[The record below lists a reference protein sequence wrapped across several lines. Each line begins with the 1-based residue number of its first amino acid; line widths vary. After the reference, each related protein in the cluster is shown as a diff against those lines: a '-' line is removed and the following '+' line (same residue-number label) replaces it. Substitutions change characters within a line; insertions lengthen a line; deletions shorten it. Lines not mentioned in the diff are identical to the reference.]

1 MRFHRDGPSIP
12 DLLLERCDAGRVVFL
27 CGAGVSMPAG
37 LPDFKALTQQVIDF
51 FDPAES
57 SKIRK
62 TFNKES
68 PSLDEVFHLLYQE
81 FVKSEV
87 DAFVA
92 ERLRKDPSTLSV
104 SKEHD
109 WIKRISSGQSGNSQ
123 IVTTNFDRLFEL
135 GSDGNTLKIHKPPA
149 LPDVSLSSGIEG
161 ITYLHGRLADS
172 DSTHHEYVLSSADF
186 GRAYLSEGWATEFVR
201 NLLKHYTVVLLGY
214 RAEDPPVKYLLQG
227 LNNDSQHDR
236 SRLYAFDRGKPEDI
250 EAVWRDRG
258 VTAIAYNEHDDLWQ
272 ALEAWAER
280 KDNPRRWLESVI
292 ASACRDPKSMEP
304 HERGQVAHAL
314 RTVRGAKLFAA
325 ANPVPHP
332 EWICVLDARVRSAEP
347 SKSYGLESEE
357 FDPRAAYGLD
367 DDQETLSDDG
377 KRKVITNDDLL
388 EWREGDDNPAVGH
401 SLVARQVAGYESIP
415 SRLGY
420 LLDWIVRSADSP
432 VIAWWAARQS
442 GLHPKLLRRIEWS
455 IERSKDL
462 PERAVNIWH
471 LLIEH
476 HQHPL
481 KVHDSVDWYEL
492 KDRVSKEGW
501 TPSVLRSFRK
511 VTAPR
516 VVIQRPYGIAA
527 SKPPSVDW
535 DEITLAGIGWFEIK
549 IPGNRN
555 DDIEIPDAVLPG
567 ILHILEDQLHIAVG
581 LLADTENPYFET
593 PTCYPDREVEGSFAG
608 EDSSFVFRTF
618 ITLFDRLLAS
628 HPEQAAAMATL
639 WPANEPLFFRKLKL
653 YALSKAAAFEA
664 NRTAD
669 ILLSFDQESF
679 WDQKVVRELLFLLA
693 DRWAGFSAEHHYQLM
708 ERILAGPDLQSFWT
722 DDRYTEMRAYR
733 IASYATY
740 LKLKGAELSSDQ
752 LNRLAEVVNGIA
764 DWKDSLAE
772 QVVVAHGSY
781 GGVVRIDESPEELIT
796 APVDQV
802 LTRLSVFSKREF
814 GSLVEKRPFNG
825 LIKENPRKAMLVLT
839 RTARRGEYPLD
850 LWRALLEKLP
860 SDIPTLLE
868 RVLLARVLR
877 LPKTV
882 ITDLRHEF
890 GHWIEKNLVRMIS
903 LDEALGWAVYDH
915 IVDSLI
921 EAGEAAAKSS
931 IGGIR
936 RGGKALQRSRRTYGY
951 AINGPLGH
959 CTQALIFAVSGDT
972 EASGLLPYGIKDRL
986 ERLFRAPGEG
996 ADHAVSIV
1004 IRQLNWLMHIDPVWT
1019 SEKLLP
1025 MLNFDHPLAEPAW
1038 DSLLRLDRLPTDE
1051 VLQTIRPLLSSL
1063 MLWVNQLAWEQQM
1076 LSRAAQWLGSIYL
1089 FRDSQPELL
1098 TKTEMKNALRG
1109 SADGVRNQFIHWLG
1123 RVGQGNENGWVELV
1137 IPFIQNVWPKESK
1150 YRTTSSVSSW
1160 LHVLDDTD
1168 DCFPMVYAVIKHF
1181 LVPVGYDSYLFFAF
1195 TRDGGEDMCLTQ
1207 RFPEMVLDMMSRIT
1221 PQVSSALPIGLQD
1234 ILSIIAETDIRLV
1247 NDSRYQRLTD
1257 LMEHAH

>member
-27 CGAGVSMPAG
+27 CGAGVSVPAG
-37 LPDFKALTQQVIDF
+37 LPDFKKLTQQVINF
-51 FDPAES
+51 FDPAEDS
-57 SKIRK
+57 EIRK
-62 TFNKES
+62 TFNEEN
-68 PSLDEVFHLLYQE
+68 PPLDKVFHLLYQE

-92 ERLRKDPSTLSV
+92 EQLRKDPSTLITSE
-104 SKEHD
+104 KHEL
-109 WIKRISSGQSGNSQ
+109 IKRISSGQSGYPQ

-135 GSDGNTLKIHKPPA
+135 SSDGNAPKTHKPPA
-149 LPDVSLSSGIEG
+149 LPDVSLGSEIEG
-161 ITYLHGRLADS
+161 ITYLHGQLADN
-172 DSTHHEYVLSSADF
+172 DSEHHEYVLSSADF

-227 LNNDSQHDR
+227 LNHDSQYDR
-236 SRLYAFDRGKPEDI
+236 SRLYAFGRGRAEDI
-250 EAVWRDRG
+250 EAEWRDRG
-258 VTAIAYNEHDDLWQ
+258 VTAIAYNERDDLWQ
-272 ALEAWAER
+272 TLEAWAER
-280 KDNPRRWLESVI
+280 KDSPRRWLESVI
-292 ASACRDPKSMEP
+292 ASACHDPKSMEP
-304 HERGQVAHAL
+304 HERGQVVHAL
-314 RTVRGAKLFAA
+314 RTARGAKLFAS

-347 SKSYGLESEE
+347 SKSYGPESEE

-367 DDQETLSDDG
+367 DDQETLSDYG
-377 KRKVITNDDLL
+377 QRKIITNDDLL
-388 EWREGDDNPAVGH
+388 VWREGDDNPVAVYSLAGRQTEGH
-401 SLVARQVAGYESIP
+401 EEIP
-415 SRLGY
+415 IRLGF
-420 LLDWIVRSADSP
+420 LLEWIVRSADSP
-432 VIAWWAARQS
+432 VIAWWVAQKN
-442 GLHPKLLRRIEWS
+442 GLNSRLLQRIEWS
-455 IERSKDL
+455 IKHSKDL
-462 PERAVNIWH
+462 PERAAHIWH
-471 LLIEH
+471 LIIEH
-476 HQHPL
+476 HRYSL

-511 VTAPR
+511 ATFPR
-516 VVIQRPYGIAA
+516 IVIQQSSGIAK
-527 SKPPSVDW
+527 SKPPSLAW
-535 DEITLAGIGWFEIK
+535 DEIGIGDIAWFEVEIMSHRD
-549 IPGNRN
+549 G
-555 DDIEIPDAVLPG
+555 DIEIPDEVLPG
-567 ILHILEDQLHIAVG
+567 ILRILEDQFHVASG

-593 PTCYPDREVEGSFAG
+593 PTCYPDREVEGSFSE

-628 HPEQAAAMATL
+628 HPGQAAAMATL

-679 WDQKVVRELLFLLA
+679 WDQKVVRELLFLLE
-693 DRWAGFSAEHHYQLM
+693 DRWAEFSAEHQYQLM
-708 ERILAGPDLQSFWT
+708 ERILAGPDRQSFWT
-722 DDRYTEMRAYR
+722 DDGYTEMRAYR

-740 LKLKGAELSSDQ
+740 LKLKGAEFLSDQ
-752 LNRLAEVVNGIA
+752 LKRLAEVVNGIA

-781 GGVVRIDESPEELIT
+781 GGVVQIDESPEDLVT
-796 APVDQV
+796 APVGQV
-802 LTRLSVFSKREF
+802 LTRVNASSKREF
-814 GSLVEKRPFNG
+814 GSLIERRPFNG

-839 RTARRGEYPLD
+839 RTARQGEYPLD
-850 LWRALLEKLP
+850 LWRALLENL
-860 SDIPTLLE
+860 SDDIPTRLSRIFL
-868 RVLLARVLR
+868 VRVLR
-877 LPKTV
+877 LPNTV
-882 ITDLRHEF
+882 IADLRHEL
-890 GHWIEKNLVRMIS
+890 GRWIHKSLVRMIS

-921 EAGEAAAKSS
+921 EAGEAATKSS

-972 EASGLLPYGIKDRL
+972 EASGLLSYGIKDRL
-986 ERLFRAPGEG
+986 ERLFSAPGEG

-1004 IRQLNWLMHIDPVWT
+1004 IRQLNWLMHIDPAWT

-1098 TKTEMKNALRG
+1098 TKTEMKNALRTA
-1109 SADGVRNQFIHWLG
+1109 ADEVRNQFIHWLG

-1160 LHVLDDTD
+1160 LHLLNDTN
-1168 DCFPMVYAVIKHF
+1168 DCFPMVYEEIRNF
-1181 LVPVGYDSYLFFAF
+1181 LIPVSHGQHSFYRF
-1195 TRDGGEDMCLTQ
+1195 TRNAGEDESLIR
-1207 RFPEMVLDMMSRIT
+1207 RFPETVLDMMNRIT
-1221 PQVSSALPIGLQD
+1221 PQVHSLISADLPSVLT
-1234 ILSIIAETDIRLV
+1234 IIAESNPELLSDVCYLRLI
-1247 NDSRYQRLTD
+1247 D
-1257 LMEHAH
+1257 LVENA